1 MNITNEERM
10 DESVGVI
17 LGTKPAS
24 PSEFFIAVKRD
35 FPLQLDDT
43 VWTETQIKLSDGI
56 SENQTI
62 RFYGIVDSVERS
74 YEGLEYDSDM
84 YYISNIPVEERYV
97 ARVKITKIEP
107 EILVPPRPNAKVF
120 LARGEDFRKAIGADT
135 MKRKIPAGL
144 SLAQDEVVYIDLD
157 FVDGEKGAHISISG
171 ISGVATKTSYG
182 MFLLHEIMRESK
194 RSEVTSSKYAAII
207 FNVKGEDLLFI
218 DKPNKKFHNQNS
230 DEERKKWR
238 KISEQIYKDFIETR
252 KGFSVFDVKF
262 FAPPKKNSATLRPDV
277 SQKPESEVETFAL
290 TFFDFA
296 KYNLIKYCLSEDDSD
311 NLKALVE
318 TVAEYL
324 SRKVEDLENKIK
336 NGSIKSEEF
345 NGSIYISGSK
355 IDDLDGFLQY
365 LERVWDNQ
373 KDELFQKI
381 RYYNHPTFNAF
392 IRRVKN
398 FSTYVGHIITPR
410 AALYNSGKEGVFRKI
425 INIKPGNIYVI
436 HIGNLQEP
444 AQRFLVGSILSRIFE
459 EQERGSERKVIVFLD
474 ELSKYAPREGTSP
487 IKSILEDI
495 AERGRSLGIILIGA
509 QQSARTVSK
518 KIIMNSSVKVV
529 GRMSPEEVHSPE
541 YDFLSDEMKKR
552 LTVFQPGRLILY
564 QPSVFAPIPIKFPL
578 PFWATRFSEVA
589 EDISKFENVEEK
601 IIIKE
606 KEEDIF

>member
-1 MNITNEERM
+1 MNIRNEERM

-107 EILVPPRPNAKVF
+107 EILVPPRPNAQVF

-365 LERVWDNQ
+365 LEKVWDNQ
-373 KDELFQKI
+373 KDELFQKV

-487 IKSILEDI
+487 IKSVLEDI

>member
-1 MNITNEERM
+1 MNVGNEESIS
-10 DESVGVI
+10 ENVGVV
-17 LGTKPAS
+17 LGTKPAN

-43 VWTETQIKLSDGI
+43 VWTETQIKLPDGI
-56 SENQTI
+56 SESQTI

-107 EILVPPRPNAKVF
+107 EILVPPRPNAPVF

-194 RSEVTSSKYAAII
+194 RSQGESPKYAAII

-218 DKPNKKFHNQNS
+218 DKPNKKFYDQNS
-230 DEERKKWR
+230 DEERKKWK
-238 KISEQIYKDFIETR
+238 KISEQIYKDFIEKR

-262 FAPPKKNSATLRPDV
+262 FAPPKKNLSILRPDV
-277 SQKPESEVETFAL
+277 SQKAESEVETFAL

-296 KYNLIKYCLSEDDSD
+296 KYNLIKYCLNEDDSD

-336 NGSIKSEEF
+336 NGSIKFEELD
-345 NGSIYISGSK
+345 GSIYISDRK
-355 IDDLDGFLQY
+355 IGDLNDFLQY
-365 LERVWDNQ
+365 LEKVWDNQ

-398 FSTYVGHIITPR
+398 FATYVGHIITHR
-410 AALYNSGKEGVFRKI
+410 AALHNSGGEGVFRKI

-459 EQERGSERKVIVFLD
+459 EQERGTERKVIVFLD

-487 IKSILEDI
+487 IKSVLEDI

-518 KIIMNSSVKVV
+518 KITMNSSVKVV

-541 YDFLSDEMKKR
+541 YEFLSDEMKKR

-564 QPSVFAPIPIKFPL
+564 QPSVFAPLPIKFPL

-589 EDISKFENVEEK
+589 EDMSKFENMEQK

>member
-56 SENQTI
+56 SENQPI

-194 RSEVTSSKYAAII
+194 RSERTSSKYAAII

-218 DKPNKKFHNQNS
+218 DKPNKKFYNQNS
-230 DEERKKWR
+230 DEERKKWK

-252 KGFSVFDVKF
+252 RGFSVFDVKF

-345 NGSIYISGSK
+345 DGSIYISGSK
-355 IDDLDGFLQY
+355 IDDLYGFLQY
-365 LERVWDNQ
+365 LEKVWDNQ

>member
-107 EILVPPRPNAKVF
+107 EILVPPRPNAQVF

-355 IDDLDGFLQY
+355 IDDLDGFLHY
-365 LERVWDNQ
+365 LEKVWDNQ

>member
-1 MNITNEERM
+1 MNVKNEEIM
-10 DESVGVI
+10 SENVGVV
-17 LGTKPAS
+17 LGTKPAN

-56 SENQTI
+56 SENQII

-107 EILVPPRPNAKVF
+107 EILVPPRPNAPVL
-120 LARGEDFRKAIGADT
+120 LARGENFRKAIGADT

-194 RSEVTSSKYAAII
+194 RNQESSSKYAAII

-218 DKPNKKFHNQNS
+218 DKPNKKFYDQNS
-230 DEERKKWR
+230 DEEIRKWR
-238 KISEQIYKDFIETR
+238 KISEQIYKDFIEER

-262 FAPPKKNSATLRPDV
+262 FAPPKKNLPYLRPDV
-277 SQKPESEVETFAL
+277 SQRAESEVETFAL

-324 SRKVEDLENKIK
+324 SRKAEDLENKIK
-336 NGSIKSEEF
+336 SGSIKFEEVG
-345 NGSIYISGSK
+345 GSIHISGIEIK
-355 IDDLDGFLQY
+355 DLNGFLQY
-365 LERVWDNQ
+365 LEKIWDNQ

-398 FSTYVGHIITPR
+398 FATYVGHIITPR
-410 AALYNSGKEGVFRKI
+410 ALQVGEGVFRKI

-459 EQERGSERKVIVFLD
+459 EQERGTERKVIVFLD

-487 IKSILEDI
+487 IKSVLEDI

-518 KIIMNSSVKVV
+518 KIIMNSSIKVV

-541 YDFLSDEMKKR
+541 YEFLSDEMKKR

-564 QPSVFAPIPIKFPL
+564 QPSVFAPLPIKFPL
-578 PFWATRFSEVA
+578 PFWATRLSEVA
-589 EDISKFENVEEK
+589 EDISKFENIQQK

>member
-218 DKPNKKFHNQNS
+218 DKPNKKFYNQNS

-252 KGFSVFDVKF
+252 RGFSVFDVKF

-277 SQKPESEVETFAL
+277 SQKPEPEVETFAL

-345 NGSIYISGSK
+345 DGSIYISGSK
-355 IDDLDGFLQY
+355 IEDLYGFLQY
-365 LERVWDNQ
+365 LERVWDNP

-589 EDISKFENVEEK
+589 EDIAKFENVEEK

>member
-194 RSEVTSSKYAAII
+194 RSERTSSKYAAII

-218 DKPNKKFHNQNS
+218 DKPNKKFYNQNS

-252 KGFSVFDVKF
+252 RGFSVFDVKF

-345 NGSIYISGSK
+345 DGSIYISGSK
-355 IDDLDGFLQY
+355 IDDLYGFLQY
-365 LERVWDNQ
+365 LERVWDNP

>member
-107 EILVPPRPNAKVF
+107 EILVPPRPNAHVF

-194 RSEVTSSKYAAII
+194 RSEGTSSRYAAII

-218 DKPNKKFHNQNS
+218 DKPNKKFYNQNS
-230 DEERKKWR
+230 DEEREKWR

-252 KGFSVFDVKF
+252 RGFSVFDVKF
-262 FAPPKKNSATLRPDV
+262 FAPPKKNSATSRPDV
-277 SQKPESEVETFAL
+277 SQKPEPEVETFAL

-345 NGSIYISGSK
+345 DGSIYISGSK
-355 IDDLDGFLQY
+355 IDDLYGFLQY
-365 LERVWDNQ
+365 LEKVWDNQ

-487 IKSILEDI
+487 IKSVLEDI

-518 KIIMNSSVKVV
+518 KIIMNSSIKVV

-589 EDISKFENVEEK
+589 ENISKFENLEEK